1 METDVRGAE
10 DPQGSSGSAEG
21 ASLQSIGEGGVVSM
35 EINAGSEDGQIMA
48 TNAQST
54 SMETIQAG
62 ESNGNSGPSV
72 VSPPIGLG
80 LGGLQPLVPRTRRRR
95 QQSQHSEQQQSQAGQ
110 SVVRNLA
117 MQQEGPG
124 DSPSQSR
131 RALPPPGLGNILRAA
146 MGRSETQQAGPGI
159 LGQFMRSPGME
170 TLVQQVMQGVGDV
183 EVVSGGQHAAPA
195 AGQGLGGM
203 LQHMMPMMSQMLGVG
218 SRSIRPPPA
227 DATSSRSQTEGG
239 GSSNPSETERW
250 KEALTPEELA
260 RWSETMTADEERQQS
275 MPPQRPFSDVYSRG
289 SPVAKRQKVF
299 AGLRIIQSIQL
310 DLT

>member
-95 QQSQHSEQQQSQAGQ
+95 PHLQQSEEQQNQAGHQ
-110 SVVRNLA
+110 G
-117 MQQEGPG
+117 GPG
-124 DSPSQSR
+124 DSRSQNR
-131 RALPPPGLGNILRAA
+131 RSLPPAGLGNILRAA
-146 MGRSETQQAGPGI
+146 GAGSEAQQVGPGI
-159 LGQFMRSPGME
+159 LGQLMRSPAME

-183 EVVSGGQHAAPA
+183 EVSNGGHRAAPA
-195 AGQGLGGM
+195 AGQDLGGM
-203 LQHMMPMMSQMLGVG
+203 LQQMMPMMSQIIGG
-218 SRSIRPPPA
+218 GARSMRPPPA
-227 DATSSRSQTEGG
+227 VATSSRSQAEGG
-239 GSSNPSETERW
+239 VARDPSETERW
-250 KEALTPEELA
+250 KEVL
-260 RWSETMTADEERQQS
+260 
-275 MPPQRPFSDVYSRG
+275 
-289 SPVAKRQKVF
+289 SPVSSCGAF
-299 AGLRIIQSIQL
+299 AWKMHWDCPNISICVSAQPQSASQRFEPGN
-310 DLT
+310 